1 MSMKNRF
8 TDTPKDVSIL
18 DEPILKYAQLNLS
31 FEAANDDCLLGFTLL
46 KKNESKEKKE
56 DPKDWV
62 LKEQKALN
70 LSNGSKGAGGEKGYF
85 KYLAKRA
92 LEIEE
97 GKLLLQEITPQTH
110 AMFISRVNR
119 FLVPYFGEDQSRD
132 IDYQKISEFIA
143 HLRAES
149 IGAVT
154 IKQYLGLL
162 KRVLTVGLSEG
173 LLSQVPLI
181 PKVKAKSIPRGSFT
195 VKEYSCILRASKEL
209 SKIVDKVNEPTH
221 RNTASGAFIKTES
234 IPKEIIWMIGF
245 MVNTFVRPVD
255 IKLIKYK
262 HIEIVRGEYD
272 YLRITLPETKKHS
285 GQIVSMKAAVRI
297 FEALKQHQAKRGFGN
312 AEDYLFLPQVCDRQ
326 SAIQLISGHFR
337 KVLLKTNLERG
348 QAGQVRTLYSLRHTA
363 ITFRLLYGK
372 GIDLL
377 TLARN
382 ARTSVE
388 MIERFYSS
396 NLTAEMNI
404 GMLQSKRTGK
414 AYPEYY

>member
-1 MSMKNRF
+1 M
-8 TDTPKDVSIL
+8 PL
-18 DEPILKYAQLNLS
+18 EALKPFQYQFDL
-31 FEAANDDCLLGFTLL
+31 EAANDQCLLGFENSYQPAEKASSKD
-46 KKNESKEKKE
+46 KKRSIR
-56 DPKDWV
+56 
-62 LKEQKALN
+62 EQIAINLN
-70 LSNGSKGAGGEKGYF
+70 AGSHGGDGERQLF
-85 KYLAKRA
+85 SYLAKRA
-92 LEIEE
+92 LEIEV
-97 GKLLLQEITPQTH
+97 GKLQLQEITGQTH
-110 AMFISRVNR
+110 AMFISRMNR
-119 FLVPYFGEDQSRD
+119 YIIPYFGEMRADD
-132 IDYQKISEFIA
+132 IDYQKLSEFIA
-143 HLRAES
+143 YLRSES

-162 KRVLTVGLSEG
+162 KRVLTVGLAEG
-173 LLSQVPLI
+173 VLIQVPII

-195 VKEYSCILRASKEL
+195 VSEYSAILRAAKVL
-209 SKIVDKVNEPTH
+209 GNIVDKVNEPTH

-234 IPKEIIWMIGF
+234 IPKEMVWMIGF

-255 IKLIKYK
+255 IKLIKHK
-262 HIEIVRGEYD
+262 HIEIVRGEYE

-285 GQIVSMKAAVRI
+285 GQIVSLKAAVRI
-297 FEALKQHQAKRGFGN
+297 YETLKKFQAERGYGGPN
-312 AEDYLFLPQVCDRQ
+312 DYLFMPQVRDRQ

-348 QAGQVRTLYSLRHTA
+348 RAGQVRTLYSLRHTA

-404 GMLQSKRTGK
+404 GMLQSKRT
-414 AYPEYY
+414 

>member
-1 MSMKNRF
+1 MSIETQFFKTEKKAPNLPNIEQKG
-8 TDTPKDVSIL
+8 T
-18 DEPILKYAQLNLS
+18 QLLFS
-31 FEAANDDCLLGFTLL
+31 FDAANDDQLLGPVLSTDASKSMTGEVTKREIKEQRAFNLSS
-46 KKNESKEKKE
+46 NSGGGDKEK
-56 DPKDWV
+56 
-62 LKEQKALN
+62 L
-70 LSNGSKGAGGEKGYF
+70 YF

-92 LEIEE
+92 LEIEA
-97 GKLLLQEITPQTH
+97 GKLQLLEITNQTH
-110 AMFISRVNR
+110 AMFISRINR
-119 FLVPYFGEDQSRD
+119 FLIPYFGEMLSEE
-132 IDYQKISEFIA
+132 IDYQKLSEFIA
-143 HLRAES
+143 YLRSEN

-162 KRVLTVGLSEG
+162 KRVLTIGLSEG
-173 LLSQVPLI
+173 LLTQIPII
-181 PKVKAKSIPRGSFT
+181 PKVKAKSVPRGSFT
-195 VKEYSCILRASKEL
+195 VREYSNILRAAKEL
-209 SKIVDKVNEPTH
+209 SQIVDKVNEPTH

-234 IPKEIIWMIGF
+234 IPKELIWMIGF

-255 IKLIKYK
+255 IKLIKHK

-285 GQIVSMKAAVRI
+285 GQIVSLKAAVRI
-297 FEALKQHQAKRGFGN
+297 YEALKKYQEERGYGGPN
-312 AEDYLFLPQVCDRQ
+312 DWLFLPQVRDRQ

-348 QAGQVRTLYSLRHTA
+348 RAGQVRTLYSLRHTA

-404 GMLQSKRTGK
+404 GMLQSKRTSS
-414 AYPEYY
+414 

>member
-1 MSMKNRF
+1 MTMEKIYTG
-8 TDTPKDVSIL
+8 TDVGAPKL
-18 DEPILKYAQLNLS
+18 PAPNLETARII
-31 FEAANDDCLLGFTLL
+31 FPVEAANDDYLFGMTNDSIR
-46 KKNESKEKKE
+46 KPIARKSAP
-56 DPKDWV
+56 PKRE
-62 LKEQKALN
+62 LREQIALN
-70 LSNGSKGAGGEKGYF
+70 LNGNFSGGDGEKMYF

-92 LEIEE
+92 LEIEA
-97 GKLLLQEITPQTH
+97 GKLQLMEITSQTH
-110 AMFISRVNR
+110 AMFVSRMNKY
-119 FLVPYFGEDQSRD
+119 LVPYFGKVRSEE
-132 IDYQKISEFIA
+132 IDYQKLSEFIA
-143 HLRAES
+143 YLRSEN

-173 LLSQVPLI
+173 LLLQTPII
-181 PKVKAKSIPRGSFT
+181 PKVKAKSVPRGSFT
-195 VKEYSCILRASKEL
+195 VQEYSKILRAAKEL
-209 SKIVDKVNEPTH
+209 GRIIDKISEPTH

-234 IPKEIIWMIGF
+234 IPKEMVWMVGF

-255 IKLIKYK
+255 IKLIKHQ
-262 HIEIVRGEYD
+262 HIEIVRGEYE

-285 GQIVSMKAAVRI
+285 GQIVSLKAAVRI
-297 FEALKQHQAKRGFGN
+297 YETLKKHQTERGFGGPN
-312 AEDYLFLPQVCDRQ
+312 DYLFMPQVRDRQ

-348 QAGQVRTLYSLRHTA
+348 RAGQVRTLYSLRHTA

-404 GMLQSKRTGK
+404 GMLQSKRTGQ
-414 AYPEYY
+414 